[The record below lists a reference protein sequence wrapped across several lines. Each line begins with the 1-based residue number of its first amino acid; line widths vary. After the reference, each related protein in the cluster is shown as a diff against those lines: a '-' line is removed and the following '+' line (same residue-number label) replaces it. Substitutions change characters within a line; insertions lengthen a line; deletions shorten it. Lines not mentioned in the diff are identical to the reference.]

1 MWQLR
6 WELWRG
12 RQSCGVSSQIGWQ
25 WCDSRHRYRK
35 NSVFT
40 TWQSLTLNYVNSRSY
55 LSFSPKAG
63 SISSLSIRTGNI
75 AVVVS
80 QISGAGEVLLRSGG
94 TEWWCSVKLSCS
106 HVRARVVP

>member
-6 WELWRG
+6 WALQRG
-12 RQSCGVSSQIGWQ
+12 RRSCGVSSRIGWQ

-35 NSVFT
+35 ISVFT
-40 TWQSLTLNYVNSRSY
+40 TWQSLTLNYVNSSFY

-63 SISSLSIRTGNI
+63 SISSLSIKTGNT

-80 QISGAGEVLLRSGG
+80 QISGAREVPLRSGG
-94 TEWWCSVKLSCS
+94 TGALMVLFK
-106 HVRARVVP
+106 ARL